1 MSVASKAKIFAGN
14 EYAMN
19 LRLPTHITHE
29 DALRAVKASFEALGF
44 GLPSGTTDMDMADV
58 LEKKG
63 FICGP
68 CKKYSVLGFCSPSH
82 ASRAL
87 TIEPA
92 IGLLL
97 PCNVAV
103 TTTPDG
109 VVEVAAMDPTM
120 MIGIVNKKDELKPL
134 MEEVRRLIKD
144 AMEAVATSCR
154 ITEGKE
160 GLEKNT

>member
-1 MSVASKAKIFAGN
+1 MAAVSKSKIFAGH
-14 EYAMN
+14 EYAMH

-29 DALRAVKASFEALGF
+29 DALGVVKTSFEALGF
-44 GLPSGTTDMDMADV
+44 GLPSGTTDMDMAAV

-68 CKKYSVLGFCSPSH
+68 CTKYNVLGFCSPSH

-103 TTTPDG
+103 ISTPNG
-109 VVEVAAMDPTM
+109 VVEIAAMDPTM
-120 MIGIVNKKDELKPL
+120 MVNIVKKKDEMKPL

-144 AMEAVATSCR
+144 AMEAVATSCG
-154 ITEGKE
+154 ITEG
-160 GLEKNT
+160 